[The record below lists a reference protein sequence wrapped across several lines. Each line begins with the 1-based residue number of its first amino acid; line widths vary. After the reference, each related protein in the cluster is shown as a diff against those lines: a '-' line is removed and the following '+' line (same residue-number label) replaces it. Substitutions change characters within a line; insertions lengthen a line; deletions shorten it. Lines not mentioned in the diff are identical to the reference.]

1 MINTP
6 TVLVL
11 GAGAS
16 TPYGYPTGL
25 KLKRVIVDDLS
36 NVATSVNARQILNM
50 TGNDLRLLKE
60 FVYALKTSWQPSI
73 DSFLEHRSEFM
84 EIGKI
89 AIAQALISKES
100 IPNMFYTE
108 DWYQGLYRAMSS
120 SLDKFGENKLSII
133 TFNYDRSLDQFLF
146 QALKSTHDKSDAET
160 ALQVQAIPIIHV
172 YGQIGFLP
180 WQKKQLSRAYA
191 PLIEDEY
198 MLHSL
203 RQSSKGIKIMHEE
216 LAEEDTAFKKAR
228 ELLSNAAKIIFL
240 GFGYHAENLKRLGI
254 SIIDSKD
261 KIIIGSAYNLPLLQR
276 NRITNQSG
284 IRFEFSNIENQKIK
298 EFLWHNVIFD

>member
-16 TPYGYPTGL
+16 APYGYPTGL

-50 TGNDLRLLKE
+50 TGDDLRLLKE
-60 FVYALKTSWQPSI
+60 FVYALKTSGQPSI

-108 DWYQGLYRAMSS
+108 DWYQGLYRAMNT
-120 SLDKFGENKLSII
+120 KFEDFGKNKISII

-146 QALKSTHDKSDAET
+146 QALKSSYNKSDEET

-191 PLIEDEY
+191 PLIEDEFI
-198 MLHSL
+198 LHTL
-203 RQSSKGIKIMHEE
+203 RQSSKGIKIIHEE
-216 LAEEDTAFKKAR
+216 LAEEDTAFKKSR

-240 GFGYHAENLKRLGI
+240 GFGYHTENLKRLGV
-254 SIIDSKD
+254 SAIDRKE
-261 KIIIGSAYNLPLLQR
+261 KIIIGSALNIPQIQR
-276 NRITNQSG
+276 NQISRQSG
-284 IRFEFSNIENQKIK
+284 IELNSLNVERHSIK
-298 EFLWHNVIFD
+298 DFLSHNVIFD